1 MQKNKFF
8 KHRPVEFQIQMP
20 SGTKG
25 LVTDN
30 WKESEFITKPG
41 TGLEILGAREYNNNG
56 NVGVTIFA
64 KIIQD

>member
-1 MQKNKFF
+1 
-8 KHRPVEFQIQMP
+8 MP